1 MSLEIETVSEIF
13 PEVRTST
20 ASGHLEFIVHCPKF
34 HRKGGKYKLSINSDT
49 GAFICHDCGYKGNA
63 FVDFFD
69 IGAQFFRG
77 AKIHRTDTTKE
88 GFNQRFSFV
97 GHRKEWKDG
106 VPSPGILK
114 KVSSLELDHPAVEYL
129 ELRNIS
135 TEQADS
141 FGIKYCCDGYFHF
154 SSKMGTTSGRLIFPV
169 IMNNKLTGWQA
180 RQIDLNTK
188 KNRYVW
194 KGDRFGW
201 WEVPQIITTTKDV
214 KYQDYEVP
222 KYYTCPGMQRS
233 RSLLNFDSAI
243 KNKNFVV
250 VVEGPI
256 DCIKVGN
263 NCVATFGKRLTKD
276 QIRILCSNWSRVLML
291 LDSEVD
297 EKEDWFK
304 MLEKSFDGVYFN
316 YMKLKGFNDP
326 GEASRQEIWKQI
338 TKNFGDLNDY
348 RP

>member
-20 ASGHLEFIVHCPKF
+20 ASGHLEYIVHCPKF
-34 HRKGGKYKLSINSDT
+34 HRKGGKYKLSINADS
-49 GAFICHDCGYKGNA
+49 GAFICHDCGYTGSA

-69 IGAQFFRG
+69 LGAQFFRG
-77 AKIHRTDTTKE
+77 FKINRSDTTQNTYTSRLP
-88 GFNQRFSFV
+88 FIR
-97 GHRKEWKDG
+97 HRKEWKDG
-106 VPSPGILK
+106 IPSPGILK
-114 KVSSLELDHPAVEYL
+114 KISSLDLDHPAVEYL
-129 ELRNIS
+129 ELRKIS
-135 TEQADS
+135 PDQADN
-141 FGIKYCCDGYFHF
+141 FGIKYCRDGYFNF

-169 IMNNKLTGWQA
+169 FMSNKLTGWQA
-180 RQIDLNTK
+180 RQIELNTK

-194 KGDRFGW
+194 KGDEVGW
-201 WEVPQIITTTKDV
+201 WDVPKITTSTNDI

-233 RSLLNFDSAI
+233 RCLLNFDSAI
-243 KNKNFVV
+243 KNKKFVV

-256 DCIKVGN
+256 DCIKVGKN
-263 NCVATFGKRLTKD
+263 SVATFGKRLTKD
-276 QIRILCSNWSRVLML
+276 QIRILCSNWSHILML
-291 LDSEVD
+291 LDGEVD

-316 YMKLKGFNDP
+316 YMKLNGFNDP
-326 GEASRQEIWKQI
+326 GEASSGEIWKQI
-338 TKNFGDLNDY
+338 TKKFGDLNDY